1 MILYRALTFAQ
12 THQMP
17 VANRLAKPISPIRQN
32 AECMDIQRIVIY
44 AGLAIVS
51 YLMIL
56 AWNDDYN
63 QPQQAQSTQQ
73 QETVSRSGDTDDLT
87 LPGSS
92 SQTSEN
98 GSQSALEEFATPEDG
113 AQIQSSGNTD
123 IQASNKLITVRTDV
137 YKLTIDRIG
146 GNLIETSLLQY
157 DRSMDS
163 KESLRVLTNT
173 SQRTYIME
181 SGLIGK
187 NGVDSRGNK
196 QGAVYQTAANEYV
209 LEEGEDSLTV
219 NLELTTESG
228 VRVTKQYTFG
238 RDSYEINVRYLINNQ
253 SGEPWQA
260 NMTGKIVRDQAP
272 DPTAQSGLGIRAFLG
287 MVISSSEDPY
297 EKYDFDDLREDPV
310 NRSVTNGWMAFLQH
324 YFLAA
329 WVPEQGQA
337 AQFQSTQRGN
347 LYVMGFVYP
356 ATKVAPGE
364 TAEVSARA
372 YVGPKIIERLE
383 NIAPNL
389 DRTVDFGFLFFI
401 ALPLFIILDW
411 FYGLVGNWGV
421 AIILLTVLVKAVFFK
436 LSATSYRSMARMRA
450 VAPQLTRLKEL
461 YGDDRQRMSQ
471 EMMALYKKEKIN
483 PLGGCLPILV
493 QMPVFISLYWVLF
506 ESVQLRHAPFMLW
519 INDLSV
525 MDPFFILPL
534 LMGASM
540 MIQMSLNPTPPD
552 PMQAKIM
559 KMMPIV
565 FTVFFLW
572 FPAGLVLYW
581 LTNNILSITQQWYIT
596 RKIEADTAAKK
607 S

>member
-1 MILYRALTFAQ
+1 
-12 THQMP
+12 
-17 VANRLAKPISPIRQN
+17 
-32 AECMDIQRIVIY
+32 MDIQRIVIY

-56 AWNDDYN
+56 AWNEDYN
-63 QPQQAQSTQQ
+63 QPQQIETAQQ
-73 QETVSRSGDTDDLT
+73 QQTVSSSGDADNLT
-87 LPGSS
+87 LPESS
-92 SQTSEN
+92 DGPSGDRTQTA
-98 GSQSALEEFATPEDG
+98 GEEFSTPEDG
-113 AQIQSSGNTD
+113 TSIQSSADTNVEVSD
-123 IQASNKLITVRTDV
+123 QLITVRTDV
-137 YKLTIDRIG
+137 FQLTIDRLG

-157 DRSMDS
+157 DRSLDS
-163 KESLRVLTNT
+163 EESLRILTNT
-173 SQRTYIME
+173 RQRTYIME
-181 SGLIGK
+181 SGLIGR
-187 NGVDSRGNK
+187 NGVDSRGNE
-196 QGAVYQTAANEYV
+196 QSAIYRTSSSEYV
-209 LEEGEDSLTV
+209 LQEGEDSLAV
-219 NLELTTESG
+219 DLELTTESG
-228 VRVTKQYTFG
+228 VQITKRYLFG
-238 RDSYEINVRYLINNQ
+238 RNSYEIDVRYLINNQ

-272 DPTAQSGLGIRAFLG
+272 DPTAQNSLGIRAYLG
-287 MVISSSEDPY
+287 MVISSAEDPY
-297 EKYDFDDLREDPV
+297 EKYDFDDLRETSI
-310 NRSVTNGWMAFLQH
+310 NQSVTNGWLAFLQH
-324 YFLAA
+324 YFLSA

-347 LYVMGFVYP
+347 LFVMGFVYP
-356 ATKVAPGE
+356 ATVVAPGE

-401 ALPLFIILDW
+401 ALPLFIVLDW

-525 MDPFFILPL
+525 MDPYFILPL

-540 MIQMSLNPTPPD
+540 MLQMSLNPTPPD

-565 FTVFFLW
+565 FTIFFLW

-581 LTNNILSITQQWYIT
+581 LTNNILSIAQQWYIT
-596 RKIEADTAAKK
+596 RKIEREMAAKK

>member
-1 MILYRALTFAQ
+1 
-12 THQMP
+12 
-17 VANRLAKPISPIRQN
+17 
-32 AECMDIQRIVIY
+32 MDIQRIVIY

-63 QPQQAQSTQQ
+63 QPQQTETAQQ
-73 QETVSRSGDTDDLT
+73 QQTVSSSGDADNLT
-87 LPGSS
+87 LPESS
-92 SQTSEN
+92 DGPSGNRAQT
-98 GSQSALEEFATPEDG
+98 ADEEFSTPEDG
-113 AQIQSSGNTD
+113 TSIQSSADTNVEVSD
-123 IQASNKLITVRTDV
+123 QLITVRTDV
-137 YKLTIDRIG
+137 FQLTIDRLG

-157 DRSMDS
+157 DRSLDS
-163 KESLRVLTNT
+163 EESLRILTNT
-173 SQRTYIME
+173 RQRTYIME

-187 NGVDSRGNK
+187 NGVDSRSNE
-196 QGAVYQTAANEYV
+196 QSAIYRTSSNEYV
-209 LEEGEDSLTV
+209 LQEGEDSLAV
-219 NLELTTESG
+219 DLELTTESG
-228 VRVTKQYTFG
+228 VQITKRYLFE
-238 RDSYEINVRYLINNQ
+238 RDSYEIDVRYLINNQ

-272 DPTAQSGLGIRAFLG
+272 DPTAQNSLGIRAYLG
-287 MVISSSEDPY
+287 MVISSAEDPY
-297 EKYDFDDLREDPV
+297 EKFDFDDLRETSV
-310 NRSVTNGWMAFLQH
+310 NQSVTNGWLAFLQH
-324 YFLAA
+324 YFLSA

-347 LYVMGFVYP
+347 LFVMGFVYP
-356 ATKVAPGE
+356 ATVVAPGE

-401 ALPLFIILDW
+401 ALPLFIVLDW

-525 MDPFFILPL
+525 MDPYFILPL

-540 MIQMSLNPTPPD
+540 MLQMSLNPTPPD

-565 FTVFFLW
+565 FTIFFLW

-581 LTNNILSITQQWYIT
+581 LTNNILSIAQQWYIT
-596 RKIEADTAAKK
+596 RKIEREMAAKK

>member
-1 MILYRALTFAQ
+1 
-12 THQMP
+12 
-17 VANRLAKPISPIRQN
+17 
-32 AECMDIQRIVIY
+32 MDIQRIVIY

-56 AWNDDYN
+56 AWNEDYH
-63 QPQQAQSTQQ
+63 QPPQAQTPQQQPTLTS
-73 QETVSRSGDTDDLT
+73 SGDADNLT
-87 LPGSS
+87 LPESS
-92 SQTSEN
+92 TQD
-98 GSQSALEEFATPEDG
+98 SANRDVSAEEEFSTPEDG
-113 AQIQSSGNTD
+113 ATLQTSAPDVQV
-123 IQASNKLITVRTDV
+123 SNQLITVRTDV
-137 YKLTIDRIG
+137 YHLTIDRVG

-157 DRSMDS
+157 DRSLDS
-163 KESLRVLTNT
+163 EEALRILTNT

-187 NGVDSRGNK
+187 NGVDSRNR
-196 QGAVYQTAANEYV
+196 QLDPVYRTSANEYV
-209 LEEGEDSLTV
+209 LGTGEDSLTV
-219 NLELTTESG
+219 DLELTTETG
-228 VRVTKQYTFG
+228 VQITKRYEFS
-238 RDSYEINVRYLINNQ
+238 RDSYEIDVRYLIDNQ
-253 SGEPWQA
+253 SDQTWQA

-272 DPTAQSGLGIRAFLG
+272 DPTAQNSLGIRAFLG
-287 MVISSSEDPY
+287 MVISSAEDPY
-297 EKYDFDDLREDPV
+297 DKYDFDDLRETPI
-310 NRSVTNGWMAFLQH
+310 NQSVTNGWLAFLQH
-324 YFLAA
+324 YFLSA
-329 WVPEQGQA
+329 WIPEQSQP
-337 AQFQSTQRGN
+337 AQFQSTRRGN
-347 LYVMGFVYP
+347 LFVMGFVYP
-356 ATKVAPGE
+356 ATVVTPGE

-401 ALPLFIILDW
+401 ALPLFIVLDW

-525 MDPFFILPL
+525 MDPYFILPL

-540 MIQMSLNPTPPD
+540 MLQMSLNPTPPD

-559 KMMPIV
+559 KLMPIV
-565 FTVFFLW
+565 FTIFFLW

-581 LTNNILSITQQWYIT
+581 LTNNILSIAQQWYIT
-596 RKIEADTAAKK
+596 RKIEGEIAARK